1 MPCDDPIG
9 TIPATEQR
17 RLVVSEPLHIELFV
31 LVGELT
37 HRRVIDGGG
46 YLDQLTQQLV
56 SARRA

>member
-9 TIPATEQR
+9 TIPVTEQG
-17 RLVVSEPLHIELFV
+17 RLVVPEPLHIELFV